1 MESRLF
7 TISVKEQ
14 SYSQQAV
21 SYTHLAY
28 AFAAISKDEP
38 GKIVAFRK
46 DAPLIA
52 GLGKG
57 CNFIA
62 SDIPALLKY
71 LDKIYLIENGE
82 MVICTPEK
90 IQIMDQKKNPIK
102 RDVLQV
108 TWSRCV

>member
-1 MESRLF
+1 MPLPPFLRMSR
-7 TISVKEQ
+7 E
-14 SYSQQAV
+14 
-21 SYTHLAY
+21 
-28 AFAAISKDEP
+28 
-38 GKIVAFRK
+38 KIVAFRK

-108 TWSRCV
+108 TWSLEDAEKRRL